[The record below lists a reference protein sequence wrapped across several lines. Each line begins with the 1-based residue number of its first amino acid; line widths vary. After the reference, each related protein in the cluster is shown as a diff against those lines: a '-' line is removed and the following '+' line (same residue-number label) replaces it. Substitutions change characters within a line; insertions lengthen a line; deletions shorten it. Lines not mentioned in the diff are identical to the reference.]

1 MTKLSSFWVTSK
13 RTSRILSAAAHAAV
27 LKPHTAWPQF
37 NSSPTTRSSASNH
50 TRACPSHSDLSTST
64 VTHLIKNCTQ
74 KCSKGL
80 RISGICRQCP
90 SGGKSKSF
98 HSPLGVYWD
107 RPSASCEIWPGKGRN
122 WTQDFNKVGTHSG
135 CRKHRSPS
143 SSVTLIPCKRKQKS
157 LVTLQLDIYSVS
169 SNNSYCGFLN
179 FFSRNPSSVFF
190 TKTPHFQ
197 W

>member
-37 NSSPTTRSSASNH
+37 NSSPTTGSSASTC
-50 TRACPSHSDLSTST
+50 TRVCPSHSDLSTST

-107 RPSASCEIWPGKGRN
+107 RRLQVVKYGQTKGEIEHRTSTKWAHILAAENTAHLPALSPLSLAKG
-122 WTQDFNKVGTHSG
+122 NKNH
-135 CRKHRSPS
+135 
-143 SSVTLIPCKRKQKS
+143 
-157 LVTLQLDIYSVS
+157 
-169 SNNSYCGFLN
+169 
-179 FFSRNPSSVFF
+179 
-190 TKTPHFQ
+190 